1 MSGKDARRAAE
12 AGDARRAAEAV
23 DVAEVWNRNIGGWD
37 TAMGLRLVSATRDEV
52 VAEYVVDERHR
63 QPYGIVHG
71 GMHCGAVETV
81 CSTGAAIDAIA
92 RGQAVVGIDNH
103 TSFVHAVRSGR
114 IRITARP
121 ITRGRR
127 TQLWEAVAT
136 DETGRVVSTGR
147 VRLLCLD
154 AGTDLAGQKV
164 GGT

>member
-12 AGDARRAAEAV
+12 SV